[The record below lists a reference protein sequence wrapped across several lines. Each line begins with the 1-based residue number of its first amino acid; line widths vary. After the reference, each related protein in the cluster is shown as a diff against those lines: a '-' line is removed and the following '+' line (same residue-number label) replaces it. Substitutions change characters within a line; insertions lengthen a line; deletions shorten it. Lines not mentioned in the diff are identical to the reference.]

1 MSDLLYPTWRDT
13 LRIVVDSIKA
23 EEFKD
28 ELPLLR
34 EDYGDDPDEIGM
46 TYAVMLTGLF
56 VTTPGLFAALQLPPG
71 QVPAALAEIR
81 ETLTNLDFNKE
92 RKRLKRGERRY
103 YDAFVQF
110 AAPVFADVG
119 EAMEALFNCYVAGD
133 YDPETDPNALIAE
146 ALEIAEV
153 ENDLERARR
162 LITQAGAIALHR
174 YPLWWR
180 WRAEAYGPA
189 ESWLVTI
196 VNLVEGYTGGVTPL
210 GPLEEAR
217 AGAERNVQKALETV
231 QEHGL
236 GELADTS
243 TKLSTSVSSP
253 SPVDDL
259 IEELIEQGEERFTS
273 EQLEL
278 CRAHRKE
285 AIPALVDLANDEYL
299 QMEDVP
305 GEGYAPI
312 HAVELL
318 GELKAVQA
326 VPTLIDIVADSD
338 SEEIIFGTAIH
349 ALEEIGPPALE
360 EALTFMRYSWDVEAK
375 TSLAEVIG
383 EIGQRDERAYQTLV
397 AVWEEAAW
405 EEGKCLLAYPLALTG
420 GEQAIPLLEA
430 ALEDPDLD
438 HPLDY
443 NEIADALEV
452 LGVEAPRVLPDLPML
467 NTDVG
472 ALMQSMVLDLS
483 RPKDLAT
490 FADMVP
496 EEWRSHP
503 DGLAHAYTDI
513 ERARLNNLIAVQTIS
528 LPAEVSAFLV
538 DDLLEA
544 VDTLTFDASTRDYP
558 RWLRQAYTHLA
569 ECAGPD
575 LQLHLAGVLLS
586 LQHYLGKD
594 YDIADDPDQ
603 LLAAAREFSPD
614 DERLRQLFGQA
625 GALVLHGRS
634 IWPRWPVETD
644 QPLSGWLEGL
654 IEFRRPLERVG
665 QIPLRPFSE
674 VRPEELSGMLMEAL
688 MEEEELPPA
697 VAELLDTVASTGLST
712 SFEQGQDSLS
722 PALRRRFAHQRTAV
736 IPHLILIVEDERYWY
751 DEEPG
756 EGWAPILAVRLLGE
770 LKANQAADTLVSVV
784 AESVPDDIIHDAA
797 LFGLMS
803 IGPSAIPAVQAYLRY
818 GRDVETKTALAEV
831 LGHIGRRSPDTF
843 DLLRQVWEAAGWP
856 QNRRTVALAFGD
868 LRDRRAIPLLQAA
881 LKDRAADALDLSYV
895 YWALERLGAPAPP
908 PSAKKSSRLESP
920 APYNP
925 RLIYDDVGDSY
936 RLKYN
941 AWGEPLCPDCG
952 QPLVQDKSGAWVHP
966 PESSSRHT
974 TSSRTRRGRK
984 RKRR

>member
-1 MSDLLYPTWRDT
+1 MSDLLYPTWRDA

-23 EEFKD
+23 EKFKS
-28 ELPLLR
+28 ELSLLR
-34 EDYGDDPDEIGM
+34 EEYEDDPDLIGM
-46 TYAVMLTGLF
+46 IYTVILTRLF
-56 VTTPGLFAALQLPPG
+56 VTAPGLFAALQLPSD

-110 AAPVFADVG
+110 AAPAFADVG

-146 ALEIAEV
+146 ALEIAEG
-153 ENDLERARR
+153 EDDLERARR
-162 LITQAGAIALHR
+162 LITQAGAIALHSH
-174 YPLWWR
+174 PLWWR
-180 WRAEAYGPA
+180 WRTEAYGPA

-196 VNLVEGYTGGVTPL
+196 VNLVEGYTGSEAPL

-217 AGAERNVQKALETV
+217 AEAERNVQKALETV
-231 QEHGL
+231 QEHGS

-259 IEELIEQGEERFTS
+259 IEELIEQSEEHFAP

-278 CRAHRKE
+278 CRAHRAE
-285 AIPALVDLANDEYL
+285 AIPALMVLAGDEYL
-299 QMEDVP
+299 QMEDAP

-318 GELKAVQA
+318 GELEAVEA
-326 VPTLIDIVADSD
+326 VPALIDIVADSD
-338 SEEIIFGTAIH
+338 PEEIIFSTAIH

-360 EALTFMRYSWDVEAK
+360 EALTFMRYSWDVETK
-375 TSLAEVIG
+375 TALADVVSEV
-383 EIGQRDERAYQTLV
+383 GQRDERAYETLV

-438 HPLDY
+438 GLMDY

-452 LGVEAPRVLPDLPML
+452 LGVEAPRVLPDLPL
-467 NTDVG
+467 LDTDVG
-472 ALMQSMVLDLS
+472 ALMQSVVLDLGE
-483 RPKDLAT
+483 PEHLAT
-490 FADMVP
+490 IADIVP
-496 EEWRSHP
+496 EEWRAHP
-503 DGLAHAYTDI
+503 DSLAHACTDA
-513 ERARLNNLIAVQTIS
+513 ERARLNNMIAVQAIS
-528 LPAEVSAFLV
+528 LPPEASAFLV
-538 DDLLEA
+538 HNLLEA
-544 VDTLTFDASTRDYP
+544 VDMLTFDASTRDYP

-575 LQLHLAGVLLS
+575 IQRHLTGVLLP
-586 LQHYLGKD
+586 LQHYLDKD
-594 YDIADDPDQ
+594 YDIAADPDQ
-603 LLAAAREFSPD
+603 LLSTAREFSPD

-625 GALVLHGRS
+625 GALVLHSRS
-634 IWPRWPVETD
+634 VWPRWPAETD

-654 IEFRRPLERVG
+654 IEFRRPLERIG
-665 QIPLRPFSE
+665 QIPLRLFSDP
-674 VRPEELSGMLMEAL
+674 RPEELSGMLMEAL
-688 MEEEELPPA
+688 VEEEVPPPA
-697 VAELLDTVASTGLST
+697 VAELLDTI
-712 SFEQGQDSLS
+712 FEQGQNFLS
-722 PALRRRFAHQRTAV
+722 PAQRRRFAHQRTAI
-736 IPHLILIVEDERYWY
+736 IPHLIRIVEDERYWY

-784 AESVPDDIIHDAA
+784 AESAPDDIVYDAA
-797 LFGLMS
+797 LFGLMG

-831 LGHIGRRSPDTF
+831 LGRVGRRSPDTF
-843 DLLRQVWEAAGWP
+843 DLLRQVWEDADWS

-868 LRDRRAIPLLQAA
+868 LRDRRAIPLLQAV
-881 LKDRAADALDLSYV
+881 LEDRAADVLDQSYV
-895 YWALERLGAPAPP
+895 YWALRQLGAPSSSPP
-908 PSAKKSSRLESP
+908 VKVSSRLK
-920 APYNP
+920 ALVPYNP
-925 RLIYDDVGDSY
+925 RLIYDDVGAAH
-936 RLKYN
+936 RLKFS
-941 AWGEPLCPDCG
+941 AWGEPLCPECG
-952 QPLVQDKSGAWVHP
+952 QPLVQSESGEWVHP
-966 PESSSRHT
+966 PKSSSRHAA
-974 TSSRTRRGRK
+974 SSRTRRRRK
-984 RKRR
+984 KKRR